1 MLRDALPQHW
11 LALEGPELVALGAK
25 QHTIAMEYIR
35 KKIESQ
41 VLGLSGI
48 ALGQIDFENPKGD
61 PGLFGPDSISWQVHG
76 DFTSMLVGG
85 ISALLMQALHPLALA
100 GVWDH
105 SNFRQDLLGRLRRTG
120 QFISGT
126 TFGAKADADWLIEKV
141 KTIHLHVTGTAQ
153 DGRSYAA
160 SDPALLTWVHVAEV
174 HSFLQSHLRYRNP
187 NLSGADQD
195 RYYAE
200 IAVIAERLGATNVP
214 RSRAQVAEYLQ
225 DMRPQLLCDERSL
238 EILQI
243 LLNAPA
249 PSLLA
254 GVAGKLFMQG
264 GIDLLPEWAQRM
276 LGQPV
281 SPQRSRLIRTSINQL
296 APLLR
301 WAVRSGAIH
310 RARKRLGI
318 KQ

>member
-1 MLRDALPQHW
+1 
-11 LALEGPELVALGAK
+11 
-25 QHTIAMEYIR
+25 MEYIR

-61 PGLFGPDSISWQVHG
+61 PGLFGPDSISWQLHG

-318 KQ
+318 EQ